1 MMKEKKKVKPMNIK
15 IEKIENA
22 LLILGL
28 LLAPLTSLRVW
39 KIGPGELFL
48 FVWSLLVLLR
58 RKKIV
63 FNLLTKFW
71 YLFLLLLSV
80 GTFFGNLL
88 ITERGI
94 EISQPL
100 TYLFFTLFITSL
112 VVFFDSNNISYSI
125 LKKVYWADFFFF
137 SFLFF
142 YGTFIAPSLL
152 GLKLWFASVRFTGG
166 ALNPHQFAYTSGPM
180 IIIGL
185 YLASVIR
192 SIPKK
197 IVLYLSIIP
206 FIMMS
211 IATRSAT
218 LEAVFLIEFIM
229 LVLLS
234 ISDSKLP
241 EKRTKKRI
249 FVFSFIIIFVL
260 IFSQELYSQF
270 LSFVQSDPNGPGRFE
285 LWRESVNTWKISPIF
300 GLGFFGSAGAET
312 GITSEAHNTYFEL
325 LLNSGLLGL
334 SLYLFFI
341 YKLSKFTVKNKYA
354 LLMIL
359 FFVLY
364 GFGGYSFRRVYM
376 WYITISAYY
385 LVLPT
390 SEISKSNDQ
399 LKAN

>member
-1 MMKEKKKVKPMNIK
+1 MNIK

-63 FNLLTKFW
+63 FNLLTRFW
-71 YLFLLLLSV
+71 YIFLMLLSV

-94 EISQPL
+94 EISQPF

-142 YGTFIAPSLL
+142 YGTFIAPSIL
-152 GLKLWFASVRFTGG
+152 GMDLWFGAVRFTGG

-180 IIIGL
+180 IIAGL
-185 YLASVIR
+185 YLASVMR

-211 IATRSAT
+211 LATQSAT

-229 LVLLS
+229 LVFLS

-285 LWRESVNTWKISPIF
+285 LWRMSFNTWKISPIF
-300 GLGFFGSAGAET
+300 GLGFFGSVSAET
-312 GITSEAHNTYFEL
+312 GRLTESHNTYFEL
-325 LLNSGLLGL
+325 LLNSGLIGL

-341 YKLSKFTVKNKYA
+341 YKLSKFTVRNKYA

-376 WYITISAYY
+376 WYITITAYY